1 MALEQEEELRKQ
13 GKALPT
19 PTPPLEDWSPEVNEL
34 VKLGDRLSELIAA
47 VIASAGQRPPKVY
60 PARRPQTA
68 YTRLE
73 DEARATRHDDLVAE
87 VQEAQERY
95 AARRSGDDGTG

>member
-13 GKALPT
+13 GKALPA
-19 PTPPLEDWSPEVNEL
+19 PSPALEDWSPEVNEI
-34 VKLGDRLSELIAA
+34 VKLSDRVNELIAA
-47 VIASAGQRPPKVY
+47 VIASAGQRPPRVY
-60 PARRPQTA
+60 PAPRPQTA

-73 DEARATRHDDLVAE
+73 AEARTARHEDLVAE

-95 AARRSGDDGTG
+95 VALRSGDDGTD